1 MPHSNVVCSNTCL
14 TGEPEKQAANTEDDG
29 YTQRITRKKVEMQL
43 IFLDNERWNELQA
56 KGMMGHE
63 EDNMCL

>member
-1 MPHSNVVCSNTCL
+1 
-14 TGEPEKQAANTEDDG
+14 
-29 YTQRITRKKVEMQL
+29 MQF
-43 IFLDNERWNELQA
+43 IFLDNKRWNELQA